1 MSCSCHGKKGEIVKS
16 MVKPFDQCTA
26 CARKHVN
33 LAWSLWNE
41 FTYEEDNR
49 DYVSVQLRNAVN
61 HLMFT
66 YRETALKLR
75 DLAVII
81 EENRDAEYQSI
92 SERLDAL
99 KVETRNLFYKDHPEA
114 LSRLQDLR
122 QKTERK

>member
-1 MSCSCHGKKGEIVKS
+1 
-16 MVKPFDQCTA
+16 
-26 CARKHVN
+26 
-33 LAWSLWNE
+33 
-41 FTYEEDNR
+41 
-49 DYVSVQLRNAVN
+49 
-61 HLMFT
+61 MFT

-99 KVETRNLFYKDHPEA
+99 RVETRNLFYKDHPEA